1 MNKSEEALLRAFAR
15 KYSPSKVKMMS
26 YEPGKLIRFA
36 LSDRYVTFVP
46 DGKGGIRET
55 KKKKK
60 GVAKYEAHP
69 EGIRAKERDDFKTD
83 GVLKEITRQLGCEA
97 GVSAKNKPETQKSVK
112 STKDEGAF
120 KPAANRQPDVDD
132 VLKAKT
138 PRMAFPFAPGDR
150 VEISADTEGRVFTV
164 QEVRWSVSGT
174 EYVVRNG
181 KYERLTVC
189 GGDLMKVKGG
199 IR

>member
-60 GVAKYEAHP
+60 GVAEYEARP
-69 EGIRAKERDDFKTD
+69 EGMRAKERDDFSTE
-83 GVLKEITRQLGCEA
+83 GVLKEITRQLGI
-97 GVSAKNKPETQKSVK
+97 SKQKEGHNGPDSMEDDTFTVK
-112 STKDEGAF
+112 TVHG
-120 KPAANRQPDVDD
+120 
-132 VLKAKT
+132 
-138 PRMAFPFAPGDR
+138 FPFQPGDSVR
-150 VEISADTEGRVFTV
+150 ITSDAERKAYTV
-164 QEVRWSVSGT
+164 QEVRWYSSGID
-174 EYVVRNG
+174 YIIVNG

-189 GGDLMKVKGG
+189 GGDLIKVKGG